1 MPTSVTAN
9 EAMGRDGIEKPC
21 HWVRISTPNG
31 RGRWMNSVIEY
42 AIISSTTI
50 APRKTKSW
58 RQRRTTTN
66 VMIVPQRSARSAQ
79 RAERRA
85 RPCIR
90 VVRGS
95 NRQDATHR
103 RIAVSIC
110 S

>member
-1 MPTSVTAN
+1 MSVTAR
-9 EAMGRDGIEKPC
+9 EAMGRDGIENPC
-21 HWVRISTPNG
+21 HWLRISTPNG

-42 AIISSTTI
+42 AIISSATM
-50 APRKTKSW
+50 APRKTKSC

-66 VMIVPQRSARSAQ
+66 VMIVPHRKARSAH

-85 RPCIR
+85 RPSMR

-95 NRQDATHR
+95 NRNDAIQR
-103 RIAVSIC
+103 RIAVSTC